1 MGSGT
6 VSYSSS
12 SSYANGS
19 WSATGTSYKT
29 GSGHT
34 YQNGLWYAY
43 TISTATASST
53 AVLSTGAIKRNVSS
67 IVVTLPTSTSA
78 TVNLF
83 SANGTLL
90 KSESVS
96 YLHSGT
102 VTINCS
108 DIDTDDLEGCYA
120 TIVYSKSV
128 TQTNT
133 AYYSNWNTYPNAISF
148 TTSTSITSV
157 KVIY

>member
-1 MGSGT
+1 M
-6 VSYSSS
+6 SYSSS

-43 TISTATASST
+43 TISTATASGT

-67 IVVTLPTSTSA
+67 IVVTLPTSTAA

-83 SANGTLL
+83 SSNGTLL

-96 YLHSGT
+96 NEHSGT
-102 VTINCS
+102 VTISCS

-120 TIVYSKSV
+120 TIVYSKTSSH
-128 TQTNT
+128 TYTK
-133 AYYSNWNTYPNAISF
+133 YYSNWNTYPSAESF
-148 TTSTSITSV
+148 TISTSITSV

>member
-19 WSATGTSYKT
+19 WSATGTYITKP
-29 GSGHT
+29 GSGP
-34 YQNGLWYAY
+34 NGEY
-43 TISTATASST
+43 TISDIYGTDATSST